1 MTSANTP
8 VDRILFVAHSGQ
20 VSGAEKVM
28 LDLVHRAVYGGVA
41 VTVACAAGPLVDRL
55 PAGVTHIEIDHLGL
69 TGESGLARLA
79 GGARLVARWRAVGRR
94 LRPQVRVPGTA
105 TVVNS
110 LYALPAMR
118 WASGPSGVSWLVHD
132 TAVSGRQRAVI
143 RAAKSRIRRAVAV
156 SSATAA
162 PLRAMGVPV
171 TVAQNGVRWP
181 VDALPADLH
190 TPPVVGML
198 ALLTP
203 WKGHRVV
210 LEAAALLPEIEVEFA
225 GGSFPGDVDHVGE
238 LHARVSAADLS
249 GRVRFLGHTE
259 LHTALTRWDVV
270 VSASVEPEAGPL
282 SVLEAMAYG
291 KPVIGTDH
299 GGTTEFLADG
309 AGVLV
314 PPGDA
319 EALAAAIQQVLS
331 DDGFRATMVAAA
343 RRRVADEHDLT
354 RTLPAMLDALLA

>member
-1 MTSANTP
+1 MTDARAP
-8 VDRILFVAHSGQ
+8 LDRVLFVAHSGQ

-28 LDLVHRAVYGGVA
+28 LDLVHRAADDGLA

-55 PAGVTHIEIDHLGL
+55 PARVTHIEIGHLGL
-69 TGESGLARLA
+69 TGESGAARLV
-79 GGARLVARWRAVGRR
+79 GGARLVARWRAVGRQ
-94 LRPQVRVPGTA
+94 LRPIVTAPGTA

-118 WASGPSGVSWLVHD
+118 WAAGPGGVSWLVHD

-143 RAAKSRIRRAVAV
+143 RVAKPRIRRAVAV

-171 TVAQNGVRWP
+171 VVAHNGVHPP

-190 TPPVVGML
+190 SPPVVGML

-203 WKGHRVV
+203 WKGHKVL
-210 LEAAALLPEIEVEFA
+210 LEAAAALPGVEVEFA
-225 GGSFPGDVDHVGE
+225 GGSFPGDVDHVAE
-238 LHARVSAADLS
+238 LHARAAATDLA
-249 GRVRFLGHTE
+249 GRVRFLGHTD
-259 LHTALTRWDVV
+259 LRAALARWDVV

-291 KPVIGTDH
+291 KPVVGTDH
-299 GGTTEFLADG
+299 GGTTEFLTGG

-319 EALAAAIQQVLS
+319 EAMAAAIRRVLS
-331 DDGFRATMVAAA
+331 DGDLRASMIATA
-343 RRRVADEHDLT
+343 RQRVADDHDLS
-354 RTLPAMLDALLA
+354 RTLPAMLEALLA